1 MSHPRQRVRCP
12 PHAGRLRANSSE
24 PQNFIAGGMSY
35 RPKRAQ
41 KHRHRRGSGTQA
53 CFPRGSGVDVSIRSS
68 CRFGPP
74 PSELR
79 GPNSPDICSVPSCCP
94 GGGPRALFL
103 FCSSRMLI
111 EGATRTSYQADRGCI
126 LVSFLSFFFFISC
139 LAVFLQTAPDRQG
152 ASHDREPVELQK
164 DLAASTLGGVPSANS
179 LRLPTML
186 QTPCPGLRGPG
197 QPAVQLRTWRR
208 YPPSGRPLLYPRSS
222 LSNPPTQWSFH
233 WQIASW
239 SGLLRFGS

>member
-1 MSHPRQRVRCP
+1 MSHFLRPRHRLNPDGKDSVDEPPRQRVV
-12 PHAGRLRANSSE
+12 PHMLDAFAPSSE

-35 RPKRAQ
+35 HPDRAQ
-41 KHRHRRGSGTQA
+41 RHRHRRGSGTQA

-68 CRFGPP
+68 CRFGPR

-79 GPNSPDICSVPSCCP
+79 GPNSPDICSIPSCCP
-94 GGGPRALFL
+94 GGGPRALCL

-164 DLAASTLGGVPSANS
+164 DLTAS
-179 LRLPTML
+179 R
-186 QTPCPGLRGPG
+186 RGP
-197 QPAVQLRTWRR
+197 QRQ
-208 YPPSGRPLLYPRSS
+208 
-222 LSNPPTQWSFH
+222 
-233 WQIASW
+233 
-239 SGLLRFGS
+239 